1 MEIKGTTEGT
11 SETPIS
17 LFTKKNVLRF
27 LKEI

>member
-11 SETPIS
+11 PETPIS
-17 LFTKKNVLRF
+17 LFTKNVLRF